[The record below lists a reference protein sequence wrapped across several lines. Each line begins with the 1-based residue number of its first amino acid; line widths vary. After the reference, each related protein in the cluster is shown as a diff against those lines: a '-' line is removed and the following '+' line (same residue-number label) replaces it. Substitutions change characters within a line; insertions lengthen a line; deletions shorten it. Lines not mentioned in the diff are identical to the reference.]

1 MKKRAYLRA
10 YMGQL
15 RGRRPLAVRRTEG
28 FASIPISKRLIDRG
42 KEKSTEMKRFLVA
55 VIVGIVIVMALAAC
69 GGGSTDGG
77 WLGHATGRVY
87 FLQITNGT
95 GEVDY
100 AVNYNGQVERFH
112 GGVVVHD
119 DGTIEVDGMVDG
131 PLKDCS
137 ACPYQL
143 TNGNLVVLRP
153 MHLGTSTNRSSI
165 STTVLS
171 GQATT
176 IDLGRGATLIIP
188 LGAMPPGTKVRAT
201 YGGEPLATGIR

>member
-1 MKKRAYLRA
+1 
-10 YMGQL
+10 
-15 RGRRPLAVRRTEG
+15 
-28 FASIPISKRLIDRG
+28 
-42 KEKSTEMKRFLVA
+42 MKRFLAAGIAGV
-55 VIVGIVIVMALAAC
+55 VIIMTLASC

-112 GGVVVHD
+112 GGIVVHN

-143 TNGNLVVLRP
+143 TNGNLEINYQYQP
-153 MHLGTSTNRSSI
+153 
-165 STTVLS
+165 
-171 GQATT
+171 
-176 IDLGRGATLIIP
+176 
-188 LGAMPPGTKVRAT
+188 
-201 YGGEPLATGIR
+201 YGGGGPVSGTMTFSSSDISSYQQDVQSLSSQGG